1 MIYSPHDFPMMMI
14 VMMKVGQKC
23 GEDGCWSGSRYGEK
37 RLSSEKAERAAE
49 KLIHDVMEDRRE
61 EL

>member
-1 MIYSPHDFPMMMI
+1 MMMI